1 LRKIIPKLFSV
12 LPKNA
17 LKKNYGEK
25 FLSFY
30 KKSLTLLKK
39 KLKEMQKKNI
49 MNYY

>member
-1 LRKIIPKLFSV
+1 MVS
-12 LPKNA
+12 KNSEQA
-17 LKKNYGEK
+17 NYGEK